1 MTIAE
6 LHGKIAGPG
15 RYPVDSSEDL
25 LTSNV
30 FGAMRYM
37 PPELGIIPFFS
48 TAQALDGSHFTVGDH
63 VSRVDWS
70 FWPYPDFSRGN
81 ACEPDLVIGFHTP
94 EGLMVAMV
102 EVKYRSD
109 KSSHPDE
116 EELPR
121 DQLARELD
129 SLQALSDPASF
140 LGWPTS
146 AAITGK
152 ALIYVTQDAAM
163 PRDSI
168 RESLQEYRLKRT
180 VDSSDMI
187 YWTSWRTLFR
197 SMRDSLSDTDNDFY
211 RVVIND
217 IMSLMSKKSLK
228 GFDGM
233 AKPTFDFPYD
243 LFSFYA
249 RPDKPYDWPASAV
262 SAALLLDFKYR
273 QRK

>member
-48 TAQALDGSHFTVGDH
+48 TAQCLDGSHFTVGDQ

-70 FWPYPDFSRGN
+70 FWPYLDFSRGN
-81 ACEPDLVIGFHTP
+81 ACEPDLVIGFHTT
-94 EGLMVAMV
+94 EGLTIAMV

-109 KSSHPDE
+109 KSSHPDDE
-116 EELPR
+116 EHPR

-146 AAITGK
+146 LAITGK
-152 ALIYVTQDAAM
+152 ALIYVTQDAVM

-168 RESLQEYRLKRT
+168 RESLLEYRLKRT
-180 VDSSDMI
+180 ADGSDMI

-211 RVVIND
+211 RAVIRD

-233 AKPTFDFPYD
+233 AKPAFDFPYD

-262 SAALLLDFKYR
+262 SAALLPDFKYR